1 MSSVVIAGTP
11 PSGDTALPV
20 ANSIDPVNDYVPI
33 YTASAT
39 ATQAINRNTYLNL
52 SSQPVGLTDS
62 QTLTNKTLTSPTISS
77 PTLSGTT
84 AGTFTLGGTITFP
97 TSVVQLTST
106 QTLTN
111 KTLTS
116 PTINSPTITNATIS
130 ADAITGYTTSGSGT
144 IYGGISVTTG
154 NVSLSGTLAVTGAST
169 LTGTLTTS
177 KFIVGMPPVW
187 QYLGYAQSTSNF
199 TSGGG
204 ATQTQVTGLT
214 VTVTVPTGV
223 TKVKITSQLA
233 NVGTSSTGYTY
244 NGIWN
249 GTVGSGTQVGGVSS
263 YLTTGTNNSFLTAIA
278 VYAPSAGSITY
289 NIGVSSA
296 AGQPTVT
303 STTTA
308 PSFIL
313 VECC

>member
-52 SSQPVGLTDS
+52 SSQPVGLTDT

-130 ADAITGYTTSGSGT
+130 ADAITGYTTSNSGT
-144 IYGGISVTTG
+144 IYGISVSTG
-154 NVSLSGTLAVTGAST
+154 NVSLSGTLAVSSNATVG
-169 LTGTLTTS
+169 GTLGVTGVLTPSAGLSANSVKSTALALSNALDSTNGVKSQSNAGSAGGTMYYINLGGIKLCWGTTASSSTSTTS
-177 KFIVGMPPVW
+177 TTINITLPTSFFSTI
-187 QYLGYAQSTSNF
+187 QS
-199 TSGGG
+199 
-204 ATQTQVTGLT
+204 VTLN
-214 VTVTVPTGV
+214 
-223 TKVKITSQLA
+223 SS
-233 NVGTSSTGYTY
+233 NVGTVSQQGA
-244 NGIWN
+244 
-249 GTVGSGTQVGGVSS
+249 TVVSFTTTTIAINLWTLASSGTA
-263 YLTTGTNNSFLTAIA
+263 YGTWL
-278 VYAPSAGSITY
+278 V
-289 NIGVSSA
+289 IG
-296 AGQPTVT
+296 T
-303 STTTA
+303 
-308 PSFIL
+308 
-313 VECC
+313 